1 MVLRQYIEQGG
12 VIMLNIVVYVV
23 SINFCLSNNLFFFFS
38 KSTVRMI
45 SLCML

>member
-23 SINFCLSNNLFFFFS
+23 SINFCLSNNHFFFS